1 MSKFKLILLAIL
13 FSWASSEAFSTPIS
27 IEAARVVAKNLYSEA
42 IMLQKLAIPDDVVFN
57 NVIRIG
63 DQQQPLM
70 YVFNLP
76 DNAGFIIVAGDD
88 ASYPVLGYALQG
100 EFAAATEGRPEGFN
114 FFMES
119 YERQLSAIRT
129 FQLPQSPENNAGWAH
144 YLMDPFSFDAPTDW
158 VAPLLTTLWDQVWPY
173 NDWIPKDNQGRSI
186 PAGCTATAA
195 AQSCIGSRTY
205 VQPGGQ
211 VVNIGGNYCVW
222 DNVMQSSIE
231 AIGSS
236 GKKSLSYDSIS
247 FQIGDTIFFDYNNMP
262 DAATEDNHDEIA
274 KLIMCC
280 GAASQM
286 RYCFTGSGAYD
297 IPVRNAM
304 VEKFGFTPNTELV
317 YKANYSEEKWKHM
330 IREELNLH
338 RPVYYSGLDTETNI
352 GHAFVCD
359 GYQQDDYFHIN
370 WGWGGQYNGYFYLS
384 DLSPG
389 TRNFAAN
396 QAAIVGMMPDGVKC
410 TPPLHLK
417 ASAEE
422 DNVVLNWSVPSPKPI
437 TEWIHYDT
445 TYQNCW
451 HFNTSPN
458 YRVAIRFDTAQLAA
472 YHGLQLTKIR
482 IIASNNSANL
492 RLNVWKGENASCTIL
507 DQEIS
512 LKNLNY
518 WVSIFED
525 TTFNYNT
532 FILEQPI
539 VIDATEDLWIGYTVE
554 NQVADKYPVGVDK
567 GPSVPGYGDMICF
580 EGGTWSSASQLYS
593 NWNYNWSIQAF
604 VTDVYGN
611 PYSLKK
617 SASVGQFKNTGA
629 GVITDLGISK
639 SATKEVNQP
648 VNIST
653 GNDPA
658 YLSNSQSTDY
668 VPVLLGYNVFREGAQ
683 LNSQPVTELTY
694 TEHGLAP
701 GSYIYHVTAVYDS
714 GVSVLSGPAQAI
726 VGNILNPPL
735 RLAASFTDHDIQ
747 LNWTKPLPPLSA
759 EWIHYDRDTCEVG
772 VGFNN
777 GGSFKVAI
785 RFTPEQLAKY
795 EGLHISKAKFY
806 PRGQNTTYQF
816 FIAKGNNASTTITS
830 VPLQGLTINQWN
842 TVHFA
847 QPIPIDVTK
856 ELWIG
861 YKVINHPA
869 GQWPAGADL
878 GPGTTGYSDLIC
890 TDGINYVPLT
900 SLSAEWDYNWNIQA
914 WVTNQ
919 PGEKSLLAAE
929 GPTPNQL
936 KGYNLYC
943 NYAKVNTSIIEDT
956 LWLGEALP
964 SGSYNYYVK
973 ALYDEGESGPSNN
986 VTIYLPNIIQEN
998 GELAELL
1005 IYPNPANSYII
1016 LEMAENF
1023 DQVFL
1028 LDMFGKVVFRNIE
1041 SADKLKIPTQ
1051 SLKPGIYILRINSG
1065 NRTISTKVAKQ

>member
-1 MSKFKLILLAIL
+1 MSNFKTSLLAIL
-13 FSWASSEAFSTPIS
+13 FSWAALEAFSSPVS
-27 IEAARVVAKNLYSEA
+27 IEAARLVAKNLYSEA
-42 IMLQKLAIPDDVVFN
+42 IMLQKLALPGDVVFN

-63 DQQQPLM
+63 DQQEPLM
-70 YVFNLP
+70 FVFNLP

-100 EFAAATEGRPEGFN
+100 NFSADTEGRPEGFN

-129 FQLPQSPENNAGWAH
+129 FQLPQSPENNVVWSH
-144 YLMDPFSFDAPTDW
+144 YLMDPFLFDAPTDW
-158 VAPLLTTLWDQVWPY
+158 VAPLLTTLWDQKWPY

-186 PAGCTATAA
+186 PAGCTATAS

-211 VVNIGGNYCVW
+211 TVNISSNYCVW
-222 DNVMQSSIE
+222 DNFMQSSIE
-231 AIGSS
+231 ATGSS
-236 GKKSLSYDSIS
+236 GKRSPKYDSIN
-247 FQIGDTIFFDYNNMP
+247 FQIGDTIFFDYNDMP
-262 DAATEDNHDEIA
+262 DVATADNHDEIA

-286 RYCFTGSGAYD
+286 RYCFNGSGAYD
-297 IPVRNAM
+297 VPVRNAM

-317 YKANYSEEKWKHM
+317 YKANFSEEKWKNM
-330 IREELNLH
+330 IRTELNLH
-338 RPVYYSGLDTETNI
+338 RPVYYSGLNTETNI

-389 TRNFAAN
+389 TSNFSAN

-417 ASAEE
+417 AYAEE
-422 DNVVLNWSVPSPKPI
+422 DNVVLNWSVPSLKPI
-437 TEWIHYDT
+437 TEWLHYDT
-445 TYQNCW
+445 SYQNCW

-482 IIASNNSANL
+482 VIASNNAANL
-492 RLNVWKGENASCTIL
+492 RLNVWKGENASSTLL

-512 LKNLNY
+512 LKNLSY

-532 FILEQPI
+532 FILDQPI
-539 VIDATEDLWIGYTVE
+539 VIDASEDLWIGYTVE
-554 NQVADKYPVGVDK
+554 NQGQGKYPVGVDK
-567 GPSVPGYGDMICF
+567 GPSNPGYGDMICF
-580 EGGTWSSASQLYS
+580 EGGSWSSASQLYS

-617 SASVGQFKNTGA
+617 SAAAFKN
-629 GVITDLGISK
+629 K
-639 SATKEVNQP
+639 SASVVTDIGLSSHVSKQVSKP
-648 VNIST
+648 VDNSSC
-653 GNDPA
+653 NESA
-658 YLSNSQSTDY
+658 YLSNSQSPDY
-668 VPVLLGYNVFREGAQ
+668 IPILLGYNVYREGTQ
-683 LNSQPVTELTY
+683 LNAQPVTELTY
-694 TEHGLAP
+694 TEHGLAS
-701 GSYIYHVTAVYDS
+701 GTYIYHVTAVYDS
-714 GVSVLSGPAQAI
+714 GVSVLSGPAKAT

-735 RLAASFTDHDIQ
+735 RLEASLTDHDVQ

-759 EWIHYDRDTCEVG
+759 EWIHYDRDTSEVG

-777 GGSFKVAI
+777 GGSFSVAV
-785 RFTPEQLAKY
+785 RFKPEQLVKY
-795 EGLHISKAKFY
+795 EGMHISKARFY
-806 PRGQNTTYQF
+806 PRGENTTYQF
-816 FIAKGNNASTTITS
+816 FIAKGANASIELSTVS
-830 VPLQGLTINQWN
+830 LPGLKINQWN
-842 TVHFA
+842 TVHLSK
-847 QPIPIDVTK
+847 PVPIDVTQ

-861 YKVINHPA
+861 YRVINHPA
-869 GQWPAGADL
+869 GQHPAGADL

-890 TDGINYVPLT
+890 TNGYNYVSLT
-900 SLSAEWDYNWNIQA
+900 SLNPEWDYNWNIQA

-919 PGEKSLLAAE
+919 AGEKSLLTVG
-929 GPTPNQL
+929 GPASNQL
-936 KGYNLYC
+936 LGYNLYC

-956 LWLGEALP
+956 LWLGEELP
-964 SGSYNYYVK
+964 SGSYNYFVK
-973 ALYDEGESGPSNN
+973 ALYNEGESGPSNN
-986 VTIYLPNIIQEN
+986 VSIYLPNIIEEN
-998 GELAELL
+998 GELSEVL
-1005 IYPNPANSYII
+1005 IYPNPAQSYFI
-1016 LEMAENF
+1016 LEMTENF
-1023 DQVFL
+1023 DQIFL
-1028 LDMFGKVVFRNIE
+1028 FDMFGKEVYQKTE
-1041 SADKLKIPTQ
+1041 SGKKLKINTQ
-1051 SLKPGIYILRINSG
+1051 GFNPGMYILRLSSG
-1065 NRTISTKVAKQ
+1065 NRMFLTKVSIQ